1 MKKIQI
7 SPSILAADFSQ
18 LGNEIK
24 RLEDAGADM
33 IHVDVMDGHFV
44 PNLTIGPPVIKTL
57 RKHSELTF
65 DVHLMISP
73 VHKYIKD
80 FADAGADIISVHIES
95 NNAKEALRLI
105 KSKNIK
111 AGIAL
116 NPSTPED
123 SIDSVVKEADMILVM
138 SVEPGYCG
146 QSFHEGSIERVKHYK
161 AKYPDKLIEVDGGVS
176 TSNSH
181 KLIEAGADILV
192 AGSAVFN
199 SEDPINTIN
208 QMKQG

>member
-1 MKKIQI
+1 MVKIA
-7 SPSILAADFSQ
+7 PSMLGADF
-18 LGNEIK
+18 G
-24 RLEDAGADM
+24 DM
-33 IHVDVMDGHFV
+33 RKSAKLVAPESGYLHMDVMDGHFV
-44 PNLTIGPPVIKTL
+44 PNLTMGADLVKSLKGIAPL
-57 RKHSELTF
+57 
-65 DVHLMISP
+65 DVHLMITDP
-73 VHKYIKD
+73 CD
-80 FADAGADIISVHIES
+80 FIEDFFDAGADIISVHIEA

-123 SIDSVVKEADMILVM
+123 SIDSVVEEADMILVM

-146 QSFHEGSIERVKHYK
+146 QSFHEESIERVKNYK

-199 SEDPINTIN
+199 SKDPINTIN